1 MLRDFKNP
9 ILAPQLHTKNGRPSS
24 GTLKS
29 NCKIIHKLAETQ
41 LLKKFH
47 INFTREVIEQITLN
61 KMTLLEG
68 VLEPE
73 G

>member
-1 MLRDFKNP
+1 MN
-9 ILAPQLHTKNGRPSS
+9 AAEGPQTRSTARL
-24 GTLKS
+24 TLKS
-29 NCKIIHKLAETQ
+29 NCKILYKLAETK